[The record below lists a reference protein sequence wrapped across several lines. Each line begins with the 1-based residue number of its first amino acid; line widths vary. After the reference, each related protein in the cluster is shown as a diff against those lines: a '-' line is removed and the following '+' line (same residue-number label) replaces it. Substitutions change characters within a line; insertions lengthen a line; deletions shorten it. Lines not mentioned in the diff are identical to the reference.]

1 MSWSAGG
8 DRRDIDVVDVERKV
22 TKMNLDSE
30 DFKMRIGVGEIIDI
44 QRHKLNIM
52 TDKDGK
58 ATPVATDTISSKERI
73 AQKRRIRIV
82 LAEFCLLHTYNFD
95 IVFV

>member
-1 MSWSAGG
+1 
-8 DRRDIDVVDVERKV
+8 
-22 TKMNLDSE
+22 MNLDGE
-30 DFKMRIGVGEIIDI
+30 EFEMRIGVGEIIDI

-52 TDKDGK
+52 TDKVGK
-58 ATPVATDTISSKERI
+58 ATPAATDTISLKERI

-82 LAEFCLLHTYNFD
+82 LAEFCLLHTCNFD